1 VGTDLHLDITMASDT
16 SLSAGLEVI
25 GNCLDPHA
33 MLSQVCLGIPKHANS
48 DSSKVL
54 AGAHW

>member
-1 VGTDLHLDITMASDT
+1 MASDAC
-16 SLSAGLEVI
+16 LSAGLEVI

-33 MLSQVCLGIPKHANS
+33 MLNQVCLGIPMHANS
-48 DSSKVL
+48 DSSKVP